1 MPVRISVG
9 IDVAKEVHWAAA
21 VGEAGDV
28 LLDRRVENT
37 AESIAALIAELQ
49 ALDGQRT
56 IGVDILGGVA
66 ALLVALLLAAGERL
80 VHVPGIAVNRAR
92 QGHVGG
98 ERKSDPKDAR
108 VIADQV
114 RVRRDLRPI
123 APEPDAVAE
132 LRLLAGHRGDI
143 TVEQT
148 RRLTRL
154 RTLLLTIHPGLERT
168 LDVTTKG
175 ALWLL
180 TRYVAAAEIRAA
192 GRKRLLRHMRAC
204 PNLAAPERLVDA
216 ARAAA
221 EAHPVIALRGE
232 RLTADLV
239 RELARD
245 ALAARTRLRAL
256 DRQLGT
262 LLDRH
267 PDAALIRS
275 LPGMGAVLAAEL
287 IGEVGDFTRF
297 RSADALAAAAGLAPV
312 LRQSGKSRALRRP
325 LWGNKALKRVFYQ
338 SRRSAR
344 SATRSA
350 EPSTTASAP
359 KGNATTKPSSRS
371 RGAASTSSGRCS
383 TSAPPSTHTTGK
395 PLDAR
400 ITQRPH
406 SAAPRPRRAGGGSS
420 PARPGSRRSAAA

>member
-1 MPVRISVG
+1 VRISVG

-21 VGEAGDV
+21 VSGAGDV

-37 AESIAALIAELQ
+37 AQSIAAFIAELQ
-49 ALDGQRT
+49 MLDGQRT
-56 IGVDILGGVA
+56 IGVDMLGGVA
-66 ALLVALLLAAGERL
+66 AFLVALLLAAGERL

-123 APEPDAVAE
+123 APEPDIVAE

-154 RTLLLTIHPGLERT
+154 RTLLLTIHPGLERR

-192 GRKRLLRHMRAC
+192 GPKRLLRHMRAC
-204 PNLAAPERLVDA
+204 RNLAAPERPVDA

-221 EAHPVIALRGE
+221 EAHPAITLPGE

-245 ALAARTRLRAL
+245 ALAARARLRAL

-267 PDAALIRS
+267 PDGALIRS

-287 IGEVGDFTRF
+287 IGEVGDVARF

-312 LRQSGKSRALRRP
+312 LRQSGKSRSLRRP

-338 SRRSAR
+338 SAFCSLGDPLSRALYDRKRAEGKRHHQALIALARRRINVLWAMLDKR
-344 SATRSA
+344 
-350 EPSTTASAP
+350 TAFDP
-359 KGNATTKPSSRS
+359 QHRK
-371 RGAASTSSGRCS
+371 AA
-383 TSAPPSTHTTGK
+383 
-395 PLDAR
+395 
-400 ITQRPH
+400 
-406 SAAPRPRRAGGGSS
+406 
-420 PARPGSRRSAAA
+420 